1 MINIL
6 LVIGIILFVIILIV
20 VVTITILSLTDNT
33 ECKPN
38 CLNKK
43 CGESD
48 GCKGKCQ
55 GFCPSDR
62 ICVSGECIT
71 LNYVICSNG
80 VCIHPKKSWVKD
92 PNRINAQELIDSLNS
107 GLPIPSMFYTYIDT
121 LLRLNPFGEDI
132 PYVDFYKGNG
142 YMALSQQQLA
152 YIAINTL
159 AGNYLV
165 GVEES
170 KYYSF
175 FKKNTSFKIYILS
188 YLLKLSNELGYVANA
203 KGTIVYI
210 VRPTISSPSENIP
223 INPMSIQIPGSQ
235 TESWPI
241 QNELATVNI
250 YEQGTGDYF
259 NWTNISDT
267 VVFITP
273 EVLISFFW
281 TTETNPLKNITF
293 VYGAR
298 RYFGVI
304 VGDLSKEYCFNPKI
318 IVQPLLLLSTINI
331 NGEEVYNTGLAFIET
346 SIIEKSDETMNN
358 YDPKQRT
365 VNVNNNVNRIFSI
378 FNEKNWPERCLSL
391 LYSVKNIKSGPWGAT
406 NNNNDSQ
413 LFYMI
418 LNLALSYIKDVKLIY
433 VFDKNLCPNKGNV
446 CFTLNNSECN
456 SCLRGSLIPNSN
468 YCGYDSVS
476 SYLSDKKTMDL
487 LQTLN
492 NIPLCGNVCQITL
505 LDSLM

>member
-6 LVIGIILFVIILIV
+6 LIVGIILFVIILIV
-20 VVTITILSLTDNT
+20 LVTIVILSFKD
-33 ECKPN
+33 EPKCEPN
-38 CLNKK
+38 CSNKK

-92 PNRINAQELIDSLNS
+92 PNRINAQELIDSIS
-107 GLPIPSMFYTYIDT
+107 GVSVPSMFYTYIDT
-121 LLRLNPFGEDI
+121 LLKLNPFGGDI

-142 YMALSQQQLA
+142 YMALNQQQLA

-159 AGNYLV
+159 AENYLV

-175 FKKNTSFKIYILS
+175 FKKNPNLKGFILF
-188 YLLKLSNELGYVANA
+188 YLLRLSEELGYVANA
-203 KGTIVYI
+203 KGNVIYI
-210 VRPTISSPSENIP
+210 VRPTVSSPSENIP
-223 INPMSIQIPGSQ
+223 ISPMSIQIPKSQ
-235 TESWPI
+235 LDSWPI
-241 QNELATVNI
+241 ENELGAVNI

-281 TTETNPLKNITF
+281 TTEINPLNNITF
-293 VYGAR
+293 VYGSR
-298 RYFGVI
+298 RYFNVTS
-304 VGDLSKEYCFNPKI
+304 GDLSEEYCFRPRI
-318 IVQPLLLLSTINI
+318 PGPILFPFTINI

-346 SIIEKSDETMNN
+346 SMIEKSDETMNN

-365 VNVNNNVNRIFSI
+365 INVNNNVNRIFSI

-391 LYSVKNIKSGPWGAT
+391 LYSMKSIKSGPWGAT

-433 VFDKNLCPNKGNV
+433 VFNKNLCPNKGNV
-446 CFTLNNSECN
+446 CFTLNNFDCN

-487 LQTLN
+487 LQKLN
-492 NIPLCGNVCQITL
+492 NIPPCGNVCQITL